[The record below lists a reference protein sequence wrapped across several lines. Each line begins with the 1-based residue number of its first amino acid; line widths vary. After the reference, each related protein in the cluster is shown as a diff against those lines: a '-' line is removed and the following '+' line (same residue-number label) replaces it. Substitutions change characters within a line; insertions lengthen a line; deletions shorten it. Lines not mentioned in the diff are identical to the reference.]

1 MLEKKSFSIISL
13 FNVPITPVVQEIVE
27 LASKHTTTYAE
38 FRDSPEPGTD
48 IIAARDYRTDEQI
61 KAGRLGSIWVRSDQD
76 VGAFM
81 DEYWRLAETVKK
93 PLDEPILPDD
103 HPIHQGYWYVFN
115 GKPVNFIDG
124 DEMTVGKYKM
134 VTKNHP
140 VPIIE
145 IRRCDTYGRLDRLP
159 VKVETVRHE
168 IAPAH
173 KNKRRKPR
181 NSNKIKK
188 VMG

>member
-13 FNVPITPVVQEIVE
+13 FNVPITPVIQEIVE

-103 HPIHQGYWYVFN
+103 HSIHQGYWYVFN

-145 IRRCDTYGRLDRLP
+145 IRRCDTIGRQNRLP
-159 VKVETVRHE
+159 VVKEVPKHE
-168 IAPAH
+168 IGIARN
-173 KNKRRKPR
+173 NKRRKPR
-181 NSNKIKK
+181 KTYKIRN
-188 VMG
+188 VI